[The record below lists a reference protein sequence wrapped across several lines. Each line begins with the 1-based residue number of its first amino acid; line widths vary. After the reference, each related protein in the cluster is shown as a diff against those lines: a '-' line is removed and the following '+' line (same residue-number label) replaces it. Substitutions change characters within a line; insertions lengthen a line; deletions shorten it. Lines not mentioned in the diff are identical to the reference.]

1 MAQAIDS
8 SSAPL
13 QSPPASSGSHAF
25 IAATMQSPIVAQ
37 GEGQTANPC
46 VQDLDPSHASTASH
60 LEDCNLECCT
70 CAARWSA
77 RRLLLEREA

>member
-13 QSPPASSGSHAF
+13 KSPASSGSHAF
-25 IAATMQSPIVAQ
+25 IGATTQSPIVAQ
-37 GEGQTANPC
+37 GKGQTVNPC
-46 VQDLDPSHASTASH
+46 AQDLDPSRASTASH

-77 RRLLLEREA
+77 RRLLLDREA